1 MEKTMYGK
9 RKERDEE
16 AKGEDEAT
24 VTVPPVPNKETAPSK
39 KHRGSVREEG
49 DDLLLLLAKTRVEEL
64 APTQKGTD
72 LTSSL
77 FLLPPCSVKRTIFY
91 VYCCGRTVVL
101 SVVKEETLPE
111 AFKLLVEHGILAA
124 PVLGKARHFLGF
136 VDMLDFAQ
144 FIIAEV
150 HLSPS

>member
-24 VTVPPVPNKETAPSK
+24 VTDPPVPNKETAPSK

-49 DDLLLLLAKTRVEEL
+49 DDMLLLLAKTRVEEL

-77 FLLPPCSVKRTIFY
+77 FLSLSLPPCSVKRTLFY
-91 VYCCGRTVVL
+91 LFFVVGG
-101 SVVKEETLPE
+101 P
-111 AFKLLVEHGILAA
+111 
-124 PVLGKARHFLGF
+124 
-136 VDMLDFAQ
+136 
-144 FIIAEV
+144 
-150 HLSPS
+150 